1 MVRNGD
7 LCFNNIIYRSL
18 NCVVEKL
25 IINCVCCIF
34 DESKIDI
41 RECSDRRKVSLG
53 WFMITIPVFE
63 VLSIFITTYSVGWKI
78 SMLMNDGI
86 LL

>member
-7 LCFNNIIYRSL
+7 LCLNNIIYRSL
-18 NCVVEKL
+18 NCVEEKL
-25 IINCVCCIF
+25 IIKCVCCIF

-41 RECSDRRKVSLG
+41 RECSDRRKVNLG
-53 WFMITIPVFE
+53 WFMITIPVLE
-63 VLSIFITTYSVGWKI
+63 VLSIFITTYSIGWKI